1 MTSLATLIF
10 FTILQVPSLVP
21 PPDALAHAQSVLA
34 AIVAKEFTRVEEQ
47 FTTEM
52 KAALPSGRLAAIWT
66 GLQTQA
72 GAFKGCGSDARL
84 VKIADKQMVITPCE
98 FERARID
105 VQFAF
110 DSAGR
115 ISGLVFRPAAS
126 AAVPYTLPS
135 YANPASYAEIE
146 TTIGSSAWALPATL
160 TMPAGTGTMPAVV
173 LVHGSGPN
181 DRDETI
187 GANKP
192 FKDLA
197 TGLASRGV
205 AVLRYDKRT
214 RVHSAKVAA
223 LADFTVNQEV
233 IEDAIEAVKALRAQP
248 RIDPARVF
256 VLGHS
261 LGGMLVP
268 RIATADP
275 TIAGSIVLAG
285 AARPLEEAIV
295 AQCRYI
301 AGADG
306 TISPEEQ
313 QGIERAVALADSVR
327 ALKPEDAKSGRMI
340 SGAPA
345 SVLAGSQGLRPA
357 VRGDAREA
365 ADADPSGGAR
375 LSGDARGVREVEG
388 RARLAA
394 RRHAPQLS
402 GAQPPVH
409 RRHRTQPPRRVPG
422 PWPRRGGRHPRH
434 CDLDPRHAL
443 IIEKRGRRPF
453 LQHGSDPFAGG
464 GPRDRFALPVP
475 IGRPAAALQQQPDD
489 SGLLFA
495 RLRRTTASPPRGLHG
510 KVQGRRP

>member
-1 MTSLATLIF
+1 MNDVTRDADLLHNSAGAVTRH
-10 FTILQVPSLVP
+10 P

-160 TMPAGTGTMPAVV
+160 TMPAGTGTMPAVI

-345 SVLAGSQGLRPA
+345 SYWLDLRGYDPPSAATRVKPPMLILQGERDYQVTPEEFAKWKAALGSRRDVTLRSYPALNHLFIAGTGPSLPA
-357 VRGDAREA
+357 EY
-365 ADADPSGGAR
+365 
-375 LSGDARGVREVEG
+375 
-388 RARLAA
+388 
-394 RRHAPQLS
+394 Q
-402 GAQPPVH
+402 
-409 RRHRTQPPRRVPG
+409 VPG
-422 PWPRRGGRHPRH
+422 HVAE
-434 CDLDPRHAL
+434 DV
-443 IIEKRGRRPF
+443 I
-453 LQHGSDPFAGG
+453 
-464 GPRDRFALPVP
+464 RDIATWILATR
-475 IGRPAAALQQQPDD
+475 
-489 SGLLFA
+489 
-495 RLRRTTASPPRGLHG
+495 
-510 KVQGRRP
+510 